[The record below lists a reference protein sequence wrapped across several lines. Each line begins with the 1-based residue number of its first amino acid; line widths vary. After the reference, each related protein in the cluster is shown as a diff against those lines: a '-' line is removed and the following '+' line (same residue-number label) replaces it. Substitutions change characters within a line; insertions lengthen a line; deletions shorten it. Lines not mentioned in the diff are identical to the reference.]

1 VIVMFGW
8 LAPPVLA
15 RAAAAHPRRTL
26 AVWALVLVVS
36 LGVVGTLLG
45 SATTTKV
52 GFVSSPES
60 ATAARLIQHTIG
72 ITSADTEMVVVSSR
86 PGPVTSPSSRVAIAA
101 LTRRLEALGPGV
113 VARVTSPF
121 LSPATLVSKDGTT
134 ALIPVTMA
142 GDNSKAVNH
151 VASVIA
157 VAASAG
163 NGLHAQ
169 VAGQAAAGHDSNA
182 VAKRDLS
189 KGESIGIPVALIVL
203 LVVFGT
209 LVSALLPIMLA
220 LVAIVVALAA
230 TALIGQAYQLSFFV
244 TNMITMMGLAVGID
258 YVLFIVSRFREARQT
273 GSTVEAAIAVA
284 SRTASRAVLFSGI
297 TVVVAL
303 VGLLIV
309 PTSIFLSLAAGAI
322 LVVTAAVAAALTL
335 LPAVLVLLGDRIEKG
350 RVGRL
355 MPSRAR
361 RAKPAGGTGFFTHVV
376 DWVMRRPVVSLVAVS
391 ALLLAAAVPYFGIST
406 GASGVASLPPGAP
419 SRQAYETMQRAFPVG
434 LLAPARIPLVG
445 GADTPANRAQTAA
458 IRKGVA
464 GDPRFGAPVLEPG
477 TTPRGA
483 VLDVPINAD
492 PASSVATGAVKDL
505 RRMTTLPVGGD
516 AAQNLDYFTI
526 SSNYQ
531 PIVFALVLALS
542 FLVLLVAFRSI
553 VIPALAIAMNLLSV
567 GAAYGLLTL
576 VLQDGHGASL
586 FGFQQ
591 VPVIE
596 AWIPLF
602 LFAVLFGLSM
612 DYHVLLTSRIREQY
626 ELTGDTRRAIR
637 TGISSSARLIT
648 GAALIMVAVFA
659 GFSSGQLVMFQ
670 QMGFGVAVAILI
682 DATLVRTVLVPAAM
696 TILGRWNWYLPRA
709 LDFVPH
715 LQVEGG
721 EPAGGKAREELVPD
735 AVA

>member
-1 VIVMFGW
+1 VILMFRW
-8 LAPPVLA
+8 LSPPVLA
-15 RAAAAHPRRTL
+15 AAAARHPRRTVAL
-26 AVWALVLVVS
+26 WALVLVAS

-52 GFVSSPES
+52 GFVTSPDS
-60 ATAARLIQHTIG
+60 ATAARLIQDKIG
-72 ITSADTEMVVVSSR
+72 VTTADTEMVVVASR
-86 PGPVTSPSSRVAIAA
+86 SGSVTSPASRAAIAT
-101 LTRRLEALGPGV
+101 LTGRLEALGPGV
-113 VARVTSPF
+113 VARVASPF
-121 LSPATLVSKDGTT
+121 LGPSRLVSNDDTT

-151 VASVIA
+151 VAKVIA

-163 NGLHAQ
+163 GGLHAQ
-169 VAGQAAAGHDSNA
+169 VAGQAAAGHDSNTI
-182 VAKRDLS
+182 AKSDLS
-189 KGESIGIPVALIVL
+189 KGESIGIPVALLVL
-203 LVVFGT
+203 LFVFGT

-230 TALIGQAYQLSFFV
+230 TALIGQAYELSFFV

-258 YVLFIVSRFREARQT
+258 YVLFIVSRYREARQQ
-273 GSTVEAAIAVA
+273 GSAVEAAIAVA

-309 PTSIFLSLAAGAI
+309 PTTIFLSLAAGAI
-322 LVVTAAVAAALTL
+322 LVVSAAVAAALTL
-335 LPAVLVLLGDRIEKG
+335 LPAVLVLLGDRIERG
-350 RVGRL
+350 RVARL
-355 MPSRAR
+355 MPSQLR
-361 RAKPAGGTGFFTHVV
+361 RPKPADGDGFFAHVV
-376 DWVMRRPVVSLVAVS
+376 DWVMRRPVVSVVAVS
-391 ALLLAAAVPYFGIST
+391 ALLVAAAVPYFGIRT
-406 GASGVASLPPGAP
+406 GASGVTSLPPSAA
-419 SRQAYETMQRAFPVG
+419 SRQAYETMRRASPVG
-434 LLAPARIPLVG
+434 LLSPARIPLVG
-445 GADTPANRAQTAA
+445 GPDTAVNRAQIAA
-458 IRKGVA
+458 IRRGVA
-464 GDPRFGAPVLEPG
+464 GDPRFGTPAIEPDA
-477 TTPRGA
+477 TVRGA

-492 PASSVATGAVKDL
+492 PTSSVATGAVRDL

-553 VIPALAIAMNLLSV
+553 VIPALAIVMNLLSV

-591 VPVIE
+591 VSVIE

-612 DYHVLLTSRIREQY
+612 DYHVLLTSRIRERY
-626 ELTGDTRRAIR
+626 EATGDTRDAIR

-670 QMGFGVAVAILI
+670 QMGFGVAIAILI

-709 LDFVPH
+709 LQFVPR
-715 LQVEGG
+715 LQVEEG
-721 EPAGGKAREELVPD
+721 EPSRDKIREELLPD
-735 AVA
+735 AIG

>member
-1 VIVMFGW
+1 MFRW
-8 LAPPVLA
+8 LSPPVLA
-15 RAAAAHPRRTL
+15 RASAAHPRRTL
-26 AVWALVLVVS
+26 ALWAILLAVS
-36 LGVVGTLLG
+36 LGIVGTMLG
-45 SATTTKV
+45 GATTTKV
-52 GFVSSPES
+52 GFVTSPES
-60 ATAARLIQHTIG
+60 ATAARLIQNTIG
-72 ITSADTEMVVVSSR
+72 VTTADTEMVVVTSHS
-86 PGPVTSPSSRVAIAA
+86 GSVTSPASRAAIVA
-101 LTRRLEALGPGV
+101 LTGRLEALGPGI
-113 VARVTSPF
+113 VARVSSPF
-121 LSPATLVSKDGTT
+121 RAPAQLVAKDGTT

-142 GDNSKAVNH
+142 GDNSKAVDH
-151 VASVIA
+151 IGKVIA
-157 VAASAG
+157 VAESAG
-163 NGLHAQ
+163 GGLRAQ

-182 VAKRDLS
+182 FAKSDLS
-189 KGESIGIPVALIVL
+189 RGESIGIPVALLIL
-203 LVVFGT
+203 LIVFGT
-209 LVSALLPIMLA
+209 LASALLPIMLA
-220 LVAIVVALAA
+220 IVAIVVALAA

-258 YVLFIVSRFREARQT
+258 YVLFIVSRYREARQT
-273 GSTVEAAIAVA
+273 GSTVDAAIAVA

-309 PTSIFLSLAAGAI
+309 PTSIFVSLAAGAI

-350 RVGRL
+350 RVARL
-355 MPSRAR
+355 MPSRLR
-361 RAKPAGGTGFFTHVV
+361 RPKAAGGSGFFTHVV
-376 DWVMRRPVVSLVAVS
+376 DWVMRRPVVSLVVVS
-391 ALLLAAAVPYFGIST
+391 ALLIAAAIPYFGIRT
-406 GASGVASLPPGAP
+406 GASGVSSLPPSAS

-434 LLAPARIPLVG
+434 LLGPARIPLVG
-445 GADTPANRAQTAA
+445 GPDTAANRAQIAA
-458 IRKGVA
+458 IRSGVA
-464 GDPRFGAPVLEPG
+464 GDPRFGTPSIEPG
-477 TTPRGA
+477 ATARGA

-492 PASSVATGAVKDL
+492 PASSAATGAVKDL
-505 RRMTTLPVGGD
+505 RKMTTLPVGGD

-526 SSNYQ
+526 SSSYQ
-531 PIVFALVLALS
+531 PIVFALVLSLS

-626 ELTGDTRRAIR
+626 EATGDTRQAVR

-648 GAALIMVAVFA
+648 GAALIMVVVFA

-709 LDFVPH
+709 LDFVPRLH
-715 LQVEGG
+715 VEGA
-721 EPAGGKAREELVPD
+721 EPASGSIATT
-735 AVA
+735 

>member
-1 VIVMFGW
+1 MLGV
-8 LAPPVLA
+8 LAPPSLA

-26 AVWALVLVVS
+26 ALWGVVLVLS
-36 LGVVGTLLG
+36 LGIVATLLG

-60 ATAARLIQHTIG
+60 AQAADQIKHTIG
-72 ITSADTEMVVVSSR
+72 VTTSDTEMVVVRSTTGSLR
-86 PGPVTSPSSRVAIAA
+86 TPAAQAA
-101 LTRRLEALGPGV
+101 LAALAHRLTALGPDV
-113 VARVTSPF
+113 VDRV
-121 LSPATLVSKDGTT
+121 SPAVVSKGGAT

-142 GDNSKAVNH
+142 GDDSKAVDH
-151 VASVIA
+151 VGKVLA
-157 VAASAG
+157 VAAAAG
-163 NGLHAQ
+163 GGLHAQ
-169 VAGQAAAGHDSNA
+169 VAGQAAAAHDSNA
-182 VAKRDLS
+182 VAKSDLS
-189 KGESIGIPVALIVL
+189 QGESIGIPVALLVL

-209 LVSALLPIMLA
+209 LASALLPIMLA

-230 TALIGQAYQLSFFV
+230 TALIGHAYPLSFFV

-258 YVLFIVSRFREARQT
+258 YVLFIVSRYREARQT
-273 GSTVEAAIAVA
+273 GTPVEAAIAVA

-309 PTSIFLSLAAGAI
+309 PTTIFLSLAAGAI
-322 LVVTAAVAAALTL
+322 LVVAAAVAAALTL

-350 RVGRL
+350 RVARL
-355 MPSRAR
+355 MPSRLR
-361 RAKPAGGTGFFTHVV
+361 RSGGSEAAFFTRVV
-376 DWVMRRPVVSLVAVS
+376 GAVMRRPLISLVAVTGV
-391 ALLLAAAVPYFGIST
+391 LLALAVPYFGIHT
-406 GASGVASLPPGAP
+406 GASGVTSLPTTAE

-445 GADTPANRAQTAA
+445 GPSTAENRAEIAA
-458 IRKGVA
+458 IRHGIA
-464 GDPRFGAPVLEPG
+464 GDPRFGTPALEPQA
-477 TTPRGA
+477 TPRGA
-483 VLDVPINAD
+483 VLDVPINAE
-492 PASSVATGAVKDL
+492 PTSSAATHAVQDL
-505 RRMTTLPVGGD
+505 RRLTALPVGGD

-531 PIVFALVLALS
+531 PIVFAVVLTLS
-542 FLVLLVAFRSI
+542 FLVLLVAFRSL
-553 VIPALAIAMNLLSV
+553 VIPALAIVMNLLSV

-576 VLQDGHGASL
+576 VAQDGHGASL
-586 FGFQQ
+586 LGFQQ

-612 DYHVLLTSRIREQY
+612 DYQVFLTSRIREQY
-626 ELTGDTRRAIR
+626 EATGDTRLAISR
-637 TGISSSARLIT
+637 GISTSARLIT

-659 GFSSGQLVMFQ
+659 GFASGQLVMFQ

-696 TILGRWNWYLPRA
+696 TLLGKWNWYLPRS
-709 LDFVPH
+709 LGFLPRFS
-715 LQVEGG
+715 VEGA
-721 EPAGGKAREELVPD
+721 EPLEAA
-735 AVA
+735 A

>member
-1 VIVMFGW
+1 VIEMFRW
-8 LAPPVLA
+8 LSPPVLA
-15 RAAAAHPRRTL
+15 RACAAHPRRTVAL
-26 AVWALVLVVS
+26 WAFILVGS

-52 GFVSSPES
+52 NFVTSPES
-60 ATAARLIQHTIG
+60 ATAARLIQSTIG
-72 ITSADTEMVVVSSR
+72 VTTADTEMVVVTSSS
-86 PGPVTSPSSRVAIAA
+86 GSVTSPASRAAIAA
-101 LTRRLEALGPGV
+101 LTRRLERLGPGV

-121 LSPATLVSKDGTT
+121 LEPATLVSKDGTA

-151 VASVIA
+151 VGRVIA
-157 VAASAG
+157 VASSAG
-163 NGLHAQ
+163 GALHAQ
-169 VAGQAAAGHDSNA
+169 VAGQAAAAHDSNSL
-182 VAKRDLS
+182 AKSDLS
-189 KGESIGIPVALIVL
+189 KGESIGIPVALLVL
-203 LVVFGT
+203 LIVFGT
-209 LVSALLPIMLA
+209 LASALLPIMLA
-220 LVAIVVALAA
+220 VVAIVVALAA

-258 YVLFIVSRFREARQT
+258 YVLFIVSRYREARQT
-273 GSTVEAAIAVA
+273 GSTVDAAIAVA

-309 PTSIFLSLAAGAI
+309 PTSIFLSLGAGAI

-335 LPAVLVLLGDRIEKG
+335 LPAVLVLLGDRIERG
-350 RVGRL
+350 RVARL
-355 MPSRAR
+355 MPSRPGR
-361 RAKPAGGTGFFTHVV
+361 PRPAGGDGFFTHVV
-376 DWVMRRPVVSLVAVS
+376 DWVMRRPIVSLVAVS
-391 ALLLAAAVPYFGIST
+391 ALLVAAAVPYFGIRT
-406 GASGVASLPPGAP
+406 GASGVSTLPPSAS

-434 LLAPARIPLVG
+434 LLGPARIPLVG
-445 GADTPANRAQTAA
+445 GPDTAANRAQIAA
-458 IRKGVA
+458 IRSGVA
-464 GDPRFGAPVLEPG
+464 GDSRFGTPSLEPG
-477 TTPRGA
+477 GTSRGA

-505 RRMTTLPVGGD
+505 RKLTTLPVGGD
-516 AAQNLDYFTI
+516 AAQNLDYYTI

-531 PIVFALVLALS
+531 PIVFALVLSLS

-553 VIPALAIAMNLLSV
+553 VIPALAIVMNLLSV

-576 VLQDGHGASL
+576 VLQDGRGASL

-591 VPVIE
+591 VSVIE

-626 ELTGDTRRAIR
+626 EATGDTRQAVRM
-637 TGISSSARLIT
+637 GISSSARLIT
-648 GAALIMVAVFA
+648 GAALIMVVVFA
-659 GFSSGQLVMFQ
+659 AFSSGQLVMFQ
-670 QMGFGVAVAILI
+670 EMGFGVAVAILI

-709 LDFVPH
+709 LDFVPRV
-715 LQVEGG
+715 QVEGG
-721 EPAGGKAREELVPD
+721 EPAAARS
-735 AVA
+735 

>member
-1 VIVMFGW
+1 MFRW
-8 LAPPVLA
+8 LSPPVLA
-15 RAAAAHPRRTL
+15 HAAATHPKRVL
-26 AVWALVLVVS
+26 AVWAVVLVVS
-36 LGVVGTLLG
+36 LGIVATLLG

-52 GFVSSPES
+52 NFVTSPES

-72 ITSADTEMVVVSSR
+72 ITAADTEMVVVTSHDGS
-86 PGPVTSPSSRVAIAA
+86 VTSPAARTAIAGVVA
-101 LTRRLEALGPGV
+101 RLDALGPGV

-121 LSPATLVSKDGTT
+121 LAPGTLVSKDGTT

-151 VASVIA
+151 VAKVIA
-157 VAASAG
+157 VAETAG
-163 NGLHAQ
+163 GGLHAQ
-169 VAGQAAAGHDSNA
+169 VAGQAAAAHDSNSLA
-182 VAKRDLS
+182 MSDLS
-189 KGESIGIPVALIVL
+189 RGESIGIPVALIIL
-203 LVVFGT
+203 LIVFGT
-209 LVSALLPIMLA
+209 LVSSLLPILLA
-220 LVAIVVALAA
+220 LVAIVVAMAA
-230 TALIGQAYQLSFFV
+230 TSLIGQGYQLSFFV

-258 YVLFIVSRFREARQT
+258 YVLFIVSRYREARQT

-350 RVGRL
+350 RVARL
-355 MPSRAR
+355 MPSGLR
-361 RAKPAGGTGFFTHVV
+361 RPKPADGNGFFTHVV

-391 ALLLAAAVPYFGIST
+391 ALLIAAAIPYFGMTT
-406 GASGVASLPPGAP
+406 GASGVAALPPSAA

-445 GADTPANRAQTAA
+445 GPDTAANRAQIAA
-458 IRKGVA
+458 IRAGIA
-464 GDPRFGAPVLEPG
+464 GDPRFGTPVVEPG
-477 TTPRGA
+477 ATAAGA

-492 PASSVATGAVKDL
+492 PASSVATGAVRDL
-505 RRMTTLPVGGD
+505 RGMTTLPVGGD

-531 PIVFALVLALS
+531 PIVFALVLSLS

-612 DYHVLLTSRIREQY
+612 DYHVLLTSRIREAY
-626 ELTGDTRRAIR
+626 ETTGDTRQGIR

-648 GAALIMVAVFA
+648 GAALIMVVVFA

-696 TILGRWNWYLPRA
+696 TLLGRWNWYLPRA

-715 LQVEGG
+715 LQFEGG
-721 EPAGGKAREELVPD
+721 EPASAEL
-735 AVA
+735 A